1 MKSPY
6 RIPVKAEQVLMNVIA
21 MCWPQIQNQ
30 DIRFHLNVL
39 AEQLQGE
46 LDRKLGRKQTKEKR
60 NLEIENTEGEDIRKF
75 IALFQDRYVQ
85 ETDMEY
91 RTKLNPDEIGIM
103 KSLVKKLRDKKVS
116 IDDYLN
122 WVFDVFYDDP
132 DNREKFSPP
141 MIKLIC
147 GTFLASKFF
156 MNNRDKLRSQIVVEE
171 KKSRRDSIRDY
182 GKTLFRTTKDPT
194 IQKMLENEYKG
205 SVTTE
210 YLETFLKKKEIELKG
225 ETSNGQ

>member
-1 MKSPY
+1 MKTPY

-21 MCWPQIQNQ
+21 MCWPQIQNK

-39 AEQLQGE
+39 AEQLQTE
-46 LDRKLGRKQTKEKR
+46 LDRKLGRKQSREKKT
-60 NLEIENTEGEDIRKF
+60 LEIENTEGEDVRRF
-75 IALFQDRYVQ
+75 IALFRDRYAQ

-91 RTKLNPDEIGIM
+91 RTKLNPDEIGAI
-103 KSLVKKLRDKKVS
+103 KSMVKKLREKNVD
-116 IDDYLN
+116 IDDYLS
-122 WVFDVFYDDP
+122 WVFDVFFDDAE
-132 DNREKFSPP
+132 NREKFAPP
-141 MIKLIC
+141 MIKLVC

-156 MNNRDKLRSQIVVEE
+156 MNNRDRFRNQRIVEE

-182 GKTLFRTTKDPT
+182 GKMLFRTTKDPT

-210 YLETFLKKKEIELKG
+210 YLENFLKKKEGELKG
-225 ETSNGQ
+225 EKNNG